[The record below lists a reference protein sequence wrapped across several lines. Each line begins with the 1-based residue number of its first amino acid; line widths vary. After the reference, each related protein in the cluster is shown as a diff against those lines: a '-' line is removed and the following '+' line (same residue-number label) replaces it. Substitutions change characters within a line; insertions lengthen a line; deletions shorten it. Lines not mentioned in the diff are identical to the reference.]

1 MKKPSQKRKKRGSRR
16 RAQSESTPKLKP
28 VPDSG
33 TDDSMVKEEKREIT
47 PTPAKIAKKEPEKKK
62 TEKTS
67 IFKFVNIAVQFLRE
81 AKIELKKVKWPTRK
95 ELLASTAIVIVLV
108 LVVALYLGLIDF
120 GLIKI
125 IKRVIG

>member
-16 RAQSESTPKLKP
+16 RSQSQSTPKLKP

-33 TDDSMVKEEKREIT
+33 SNVSKVKEDTREIT
-47 PTPAKIAKKEPEKKK
+47 PTPTKVAKKEPEKKK

-67 IFKFVNIAVQFLRE
+67 IFKFVNISVQFLRE
-81 AKIELKKVKWPTRK
+81 AKI
-95 ELLASTAIVIVLV
+95 
-108 LVVALYLGLIDF
+108 VVALYLGLIDF